1 MTNLKRKNVVKVLSS
16 FGMFV
21 VVDQYDVL
29 SNQRNPLI
37 KKYLFLDH
45 HCMHCFNFSGVVLP
59 ICHGYNL

>member
-37 KKYLFLDH
+37 KKVFIFRSSLHALF
-45 HCMHCFNFSGVVLP
+45 
-59 ICHGYNL
+59 